1 MWPAVT
7 HETLPWRRDPDEL
20 ALVPKSR
27 RRRILSE
34 YESAVVPPIATC
46 QLDLPHDIWRRIAEL
61 ETSLVRF
68 DTLMRVREF
77 DLPLLLLRS
86 ESSSSSQIERLT
98 SSARNIALAELSGK
112 APKNAQLI
120 AHNLAAMRTALCLPD
135 DLTVSGMI
143 QIHWVLMGSEADE
156 LRDEQVWIG
165 GTPNSPHDAS
175 YVPPCADRVWE
186 SLDDLC
192 AFASRDDI
200 PAIAKAAIV
209 HAQFES
215 IHPFTDGNG
224 RTGRTLLHKM
234 LLQEGVLAETTLPIS
249 TGLLHDI
256 DQYLEALTSYQ
267 QGNVFPIISC
277 LADALDVALA
287 LGMRAQGELALVLD
301 GWRRVISERAGSA
314 IHQLPDVLV
323 EHPVLNAPLVA
334 ETLGITDRAA
344 RDLLRRAEQYGIVRR
359 MGTERRGVFYQADD
373 LLDILD
379 DLAADRSA
387 WRTIT

>member
-20 ALVPKSR
+20 ALVPKSK

-34 YESAVVPPIATC
+34 YEAAVVPPIATC

-120 AHNLAAMRTALCLPD
+120 AHNLAAMRTALSLPD

-143 QIHWVLMGSEADE
+143 QIHCVLMGSETDG

-165 GTPNSPHDAS
+165 GTPYSPHGAA
-175 YVPPCADRVWE
+175 YVPPCADRVRE

-192 AFASRDDI
+192 TFASRDDI
-200 PAIAKAAIV
+200 PAIAKAAIA